1 MQKIRSNHTFMLFT
15 VTIFTLFMIV
25 SAPSGIFDQVAFAQ
39 ESSEDVWLGPA
50 SNALTTF
57 FSQVAESLPKVIAAI
72 ILLVIG
78 WIVASIIAKVFQK
91 VAGLALKTINKDED
105 ENSGDGLSQITSSK
119 GSAKLISTVIKW
131 FVFLFFVMAA
141 VNALEFEQ
149 LTVAMTNLWLWVP
162 NLLAFVLII
171 IVGMLLAKFVGKW
184 VEHEIKEQDYGDPKY
199 FVLAVQIVIYAIV
212 FAIAL
217 TQLGVGQE
225 VISILVSA
233 YAWSIAGG
241 IGAALAVGLGFALK
255 EMLPAIIN
263 SQSKKRSVLTL
274 GQKIQIGEDKGT
286 ITAVELLHIILT
298 NENNESIVIP
308 TKDLSNKT
316 IRVFGQVS
324 KKE

>member
-1 MQKIRSNHTFMLFT
+1 MTKTQSYSLIDFRVLSF
-15 VTIFTLFMIV
+15 FTLFAV
-25 SAPSGIFDQVAFAQ
+25 FTLSGIFDQVAFAQ
-39 ESSEDVWLGPA
+39 ESSEDVWLGPTT
-50 SNALTTF
+50 NALTAF
-57 FSQVAESLPKVIAAI
+57 FGQVAESLPKVIAAI

-78 WIVASIIAKVFQK
+78 WIVATVISKVIEK
-91 VAGLALKTINKDED
+91 VAALALKTINKDET
-105 ENSGDGLSQITSSK
+105 ENNNDNTLTQVTSSK
-119 GSAKLISTVIKW
+119 GSAKLISTVVKW

-149 LTVAMTNLWLWVP
+149 LTVAMTNLWLWLP

-171 IVGMLLAKFVGKW
+171 ILGMLLTKFVGKW
-184 VEHEIKEQDYGDPKY
+184 VEHEIKEHNYGNPKY
-199 FVLAVQIVIYAIV
+199 FVLAVQIIIYAIV

-217 TQLGVGQE
+217 TQLGVGQQ

-263 SQSKKRSVLTL
+263 SQSKKRSVLKV
-274 GQKIQIGEDKGT
+274 GQKVQIGENTGT
-286 ITAVELLHIILT
+286 VTAVELLHIILA

-324 KKE
+324 EK

>member
-1 MQKIRSNHTFMLFT
+1 MTKTQSYSLIDFRALSF
-15 VTIFTLFMIV
+15 FTLFAV
-25 SAPSGIFDQVAFAQ
+25 FTLSGIFDQVAFAQ
-39 ESSEDVWLGPA
+39 ESSEDVWLGPTT
-50 SNALTTF
+50 NALTSF
-57 FSQVAESLPKVIAAI
+57 FGQVAESLPKVIAAI

-78 WIVASIIAKVFQK
+78 WIVATVISKVIEK
-91 VAGLALKTINKDED
+91 VAALALKTINKDET
-105 ENSGDGLSQITSSK
+105 ENNNDNTLTQVTSSK
-119 GSAKLISTVIKW
+119 GSAKLISTVVKW

-149 LTVAMTNLWLWVP
+149 LTVAMTNLWLWLP

-171 IVGMLLAKFVGKW
+171 ILGMLLTKFVGKW
-184 VEHEIKEQDYGDPKY
+184 VEHEIKEHNYGNPKY
-199 FVLAVQIVIYAIV
+199 FVLAVQIIIYAIV

-217 TQLGVGQE
+217 TQLGVGQQ

-263 SQSKKRSVLTL
+263 SQSKKRSVLKV
-274 GQKIQIGEDKGT
+274 GQKVQIGENTGT
-286 ITAVELLHIILT
+286 VTAVELLHIILA

-324 KKE
+324 EK